1 MKQSGDQYLIDALIS
16 NDNQGIN
23 TIYERFSAKIERF
36 VCANSGTSDD
46 ARDVFQ
52 EALIAIAR
60 QARKSGFTLT
70 CPFEGYLFVV
80 CRGKWLNE
88 LRRRKRQEVTI
99 EGSAG
104 FTETDEAWTLG
115 EQTLHDEA
123 REALFREF
131 LEKLPASCLQI
142 LRLAWSGLSM
152 EEVGVQLNMSYNYV
166 RKRKSECIS
175 RLAAS
180 IQAAPA
186 YQSLKYTL

>member
-1 MKQSGDQYLIDALIS
+1 MIDALLS
-16 NDNQGIN
+16 NDNQGVN

-60 QARKSGFTLT
+60 QARKPGFTLT
-70 CPFEGYLFVV
+70 CPFEGYLYVV

-99 EGSAG
+99 EESAG
-104 FTETDEAWTLG
+104 FTETDETWALG

-142 LRLAWSGLSM
+142 LRLAWSGISM
-152 EEVGVQLNMSYNYV
+152 EEVGIQLNMSYNYV
-166 RKRKSECIS
+166 RKRKSECIG
-175 RLAAS
+175 RLAES

-186 YQSLKYTL
+186 YQALKYTL